1 MWGRGGPG
9 CTRTL
14 GPGKGR
20 CELRRGSRRRQFME
34 ERLFTGGHF
43 PGVRG
48 EGGSR
53 GASVPGVGLG
63 RGRVGG
69 TGAHGASEQA
79 GGAPQK
85 SDLASFGDG
94 AACDYWFN
102 PPPPPPPPC
111 VAGVIRPHSVPGHTA
126 SWSPGRPLA
135 HATPPGAPPV
145 CLVAGRG
152 RGEAEWGPSLERGEP
167 DSSEGAPALGPAPR
181 PHPLQG
187 GWGRVGPVSGRALQS
202 CLCWEGPVACHSAL
216 FLPHCRP
223 GGGGSQV
230 LPLRLGQAEGGA
242 QPPGEVSEPPREGA
256 GRAGPTGAGHV
267 WPSVGSGLGT
277 FWVFTLWL
285 KRPT

>member
-1 MWGRGGPG
+1 MRVWGRGGPG

-94 AACDYWFN
+94 AVCDYWFN

-202 CLCWEGPVACHSAL
+202 CLRWEGPPCSSLTA
-216 FLPHCRP
+216 
-223 GGGGSQV
+223 V
-230 LPLRLGQAEGGA
+230 LEAEG
-242 QPPGEVSEPPREGA
+242 PRSFPSGLARRRAVLSPLGKCQSLRGRERAERVPLERAMSGLLW
-256 GRAGPTGAGHV
+256 GRASGPFGCLLYG
-267 WPSVGSGLGT
+267 
-277 FWVFTLWL
+277 
-285 KRPT
+285 